1 MGSKFLK
8 ATKLSTEAV
17 MAQRIVI
24 VDDHPLMRMAVR
36 VVLERE
42 GYEVVAE
49 CHTGAD
55 CIQAVRNLKPDLVIL
70 DLGIPKLDGF
80 SVISRL
86 RNAKLPAN
94 ILVLTSS
101 DARNYGMRCLQAGA
115 SGFLCKD
122 DKLDELA
129 GAVKAVLSG
138 YTYFPRIIVEQLA
151 EHGITPKISHAET
164 EAVSELAGLTDREMT
179 ILGLLAKGMN
189 NQEIAET
196 LMLSHK
202 TVSTYKVRLMGKLNT
217 PNMVALLKFAERNGI
232 ETS

>member
-1 MGSKFLK
+1 
-8 ATKLSTEAV
+8 

-86 RNAKLPAN
+86 RNAKSPAN

-115 SGFLCKD
+115 AGFLCKD

-138 YTYFPRIIVEQLA
+138 YTYFPRVVVDLLA
-151 EHGITPKISHAET
+151 EQGPVTKVNHAEA
-164 EAVSELAGLTDREMT
+164 EPASELAGLTDREMT

-189 NQEIAET
+189 NQEIAGI

-217 PNMVALLKFAERNGI
+217 PNMVALLRLAERNGI
-232 ETS
+232 ATT

>member
-1 MGSKFLK
+1 
-8 ATKLSTEAV
+8 

-55 CIQAVRNLKPDLVIL
+55 GVQAVRNLKPDLVIL

-86 RNAKLPAN
+86 RNAKLAVS

-115 SGFLCKD
+115 SGFLSKD

-129 GAVKAVLSG
+129 GAVKAILAG
-138 YTYFPRIIVEQLA
+138 YTYFPRIVVELLA
-151 EHGITPKISHAET
+151 EQGPSSKSIDVENESA
-164 EAVSELAGLTDREMT
+164 SELAGLTDREMT

-189 NQEIAET
+189 NQEIAEV

-202 TVSTYKVRLMGKLNT
+202 TVSTYKVRLMGKLNL
-217 PNMVALLKFAERNGI
+217 PNMVALVKLAERNGI
-232 ETS
+232 ATS

>member
-1 MGSKFLK
+1 
-8 ATKLSTEAV
+8 

-24 VDDHPLMRMAVR
+24 VDDHPLVRLAVR

-49 CHTGAD
+49 CQTGAD
-55 CIQAVRNLKPDLVIL
+55 CLQAVRNLKPDLVIL

-86 RNAKLPAN
+86 RSAKLAVS

-122 DKLDELA
+122 EKLDELA
-129 GAVKAVLSG
+129 DAVKAVLAG
-138 YTYFPRIIVEQLA
+138 YTYFPRVVVDILA
-151 EHGITPKISHAET
+151 EQGLTSKAADPEKASA
-164 EAVSELAGLTDREMT
+164 SELASLTDREMT

-189 NQEIAET
+189 NQEIAEV

-202 TVSTYKVRLMGKLNT
+202 TVSTYKIRLMGKLNL
-217 PNMVALLKFAERNGI
+217 PNMVALVKLAERNGI
-232 ETS
+232 ATS